1 MKRTSTSSSAV
12 KKATGGKRKP
22 AETFSAQSILVP
34 VDFSDP
40 SRSALRYARSLAEQ
54 TGGKLILFYALE
66 PVGTP
71 DFAFHPL
78 MMEPAQAT
86 KAAELQ
92 LQKICDEEGV
102 DESLVEHTVVRS
114 GAAHT
119 QIADL
124 AEKLGADLIVIST
137 HGNTG
142 IKHVL
147 MGSTAERVVRH
158 ARCPV
163 LVVRA

>member
-1 MKRTSTSSSAV
+1 MKRDAKRDSMGK
-12 KKATGGKRKP
+12 KKAS
-22 AETFSAQSILVP
+22 ETFRAQTILVP

-40 SRSALRYARSLAEQ
+40 SRNALRYARSLAEQ

-66 PVGTP
+66 PVE
-71 DFAFHPL
+71 A
-78 MMEPAQAT
+78 A

-102 DESLVEHTVVRS
+102 AESLVEHTIVRG

>member
-1 MKRTSTSSSAV
+1 MKRNAKRDSAG
-12 KKATGGKRKP
+12 KKKGS
-22 AETFSAQSILVP
+22 ETFRAQSILVP
-34 VDFSDP
+34 LDFSDP

-66 PVGTP
+66 PVATP

-78 MMEPAQAT
+78 MLEPAEAA

-92 LQKICDEEGV
+92 LEKICDQEGV
-102 DESLVEHTVVRS
+102 PESLVEHTVVRS

-119 QIADL
+119 QIANL

-142 IKHVL
+142 LKHVL

-158 ARCPV
+158 APCPV

>member
-12 KKATGGKRKP
+12 NKATGGKRKP
-22 AETFSAQSILVP
+22 TETFRAQTILVP

-40 SRSALRYARSLAEQ
+40 SRSALRYARSLAQQ

-66 PVGTP
+66 PVATP
-71 DFAFHPL
+71 DFAYHPL

-92 LQKICDEEGV
+92 LEKIRDEEGV
-102 DESLVEHTVVRS
+102 DDSLVAHTVIRS
-114 GAAHT
+114 GVAHV
-119 QIADL
+119 QITEI
-124 AEKLGADLIVIST
+124 AEKLDADLIVIST

-142 IKHVL
+142 LKHVL
-147 MGSTAERVVRH
+147 MGSVAERVVRH

-163 LVVRA
+163 LVVRM

>member
-1 MKRTSTSSSAV
+1 
-12 KKATGGKRKP
+12 
-22 AETFSAQSILVP
+22 
-34 VDFSDP
+34 
-40 SRSALRYARSLAEQ
+40 
-54 TGGKLILFYALE
+54 FYVLE
-66 PVGTP
+66 PVATP

-78 MMEPAQAT
+78 VMEPAQAT
-86 KAAELQ
+86 EAAELQ
-92 LQKICDEEGV
+92 LEKICDEEGV
-102 DESLVEHTVVRS
+102 AESLVEHAIVRS

>member
-1 MKRTSTSSSAV
+1 MKRNSKRDSAGK
-12 KKATGGKRKP
+12 KKAS
-22 AETFSAQSILVP
+22 ETFRAQTILVP

-66 PVGTP
+66 PVATP

-78 MMEPAQAT
+78 MLEPAEAA

-102 DESLVEHTVVRS
+102 AESLVEHTIVRG

>member
-1 MKRTSTSSSAV
+1 MISFIVLLQFMMLKGREVTIYDLADKLNISIATVSRALKDDPVVSKRT
-12 KKATGGKRKP
+12 KK
-22 AETFSAQSILVP
+22 
-34 VDFSDP
+34 
-40 SRSALRYARSLAEQ
+40 
-54 TGGKLILFYALE
+54 
-66 PVGTP
+66 
-71 DFAFHPL
+71 
-78 MMEPAQAT
+78 
-86 KAAELQ
+86 
-92 LQKICDEEGV
+92 KI
-102 DESLVEHTVVRS
+102 
-114 GAAHT
+114 
-119 QIADL
+119 IDL